1 MAMSICLAM
10 IVKDESHVIRRC
22 LDSVKPWISRWVI
35 CDTGSTDDTELVIIE
50 ALADV
55 PGVILHH
62 AWQDFAHN
70 RTLAAQAALTMGC
83 DYILI
88 IDADEWLVVSDP
100 HALEN
105 LTAASYVLNFHHE
118 GTSFGR
124 LGLFRCDL
132 PWRWEGAIHEY
143 PVADRDFA
151 SVFLPGVEYQT
162 ASDGARSQDPEKAA
176 KEIETIE
183 TLIRQDEHNPRL
195 WNFLAHAYKYANN
208 LSRSLAAFEIRAE
221 MEGGNA
227 DEQWYAVYQIGFL
240 EMLRRNWDDAREA
253 YQAATIMQPTR
264 AEPYFW
270 WGLGHVQRQEFEEAL
285 GPLKIAAG
293 LPKPPTGHLIE
304 DAVYDYAAL
313 VDYAVAAA
321 MAKQPINARLAARQ
335 ALALPDLPEEQ
346 RAGLERL
353 LAEQS

>member
-35 CDTGSTDDTELVIIE
+35 CDTGSTDDTELVIAE

-105 LTAASYVLNFHHE
+105 LMAESYILNFVHE
-118 GTSFGR
+118 GVSFGR
-124 LGLFRCDL
+124 LGLLKGDL
-132 PWRWEGAIHEY
+132 DWYWEGAIHEQ
-143 PVADRDFA
+143 PMLARDFTA
-151 SVFLPGVEYQT
+151 AFLPGVQYGT
-162 ASDGARSQDPEKAA
+162 ASDGARSQDPDKAK
-176 KEIETIE
+176 KEIETLE
-183 TLIRQDEHNPRL
+183 NLIRQDEHNPRL

-208 LSRSLAAFEIRAE
+208 LPRALAAFEVRAE
-221 MEGGNA
+221 MEDGNT

-240 EMLRRNWDDAREA
+240 EMLRHNWDDAREA
-253 YQAATIMQPTR
+253 YQAATLMQPGR
-264 AEPYFW
+264 AEGWFW
-270 WGLGHVQRQEFEEAL
+270 WGLGHVQRQEYEDAL
-285 GPLKIAAG
+285 GPLKIASQC
-293 LPKPPTGHLIE
+293 PKPATGHLIE
-304 DAVYDYAAL
+304 DSVYDYAAL
-313 VDYAVAAA
+313 VDYAIAAA
-321 MAKQPINARLAARQ
+321 WAGQPVNARLAARQ
-335 ALALPDLPEEQ
+335 ALALPDLPAEQ